1 MSEKLSIWTKK
12 IISCVKYREFVLKS
26 ILREQGYHV
35 HHLYKFLGGC
45 VEANEGEPILKNF

>member
-45 VEANEGEPILKNF
+45 VEAKEGEPILKNF